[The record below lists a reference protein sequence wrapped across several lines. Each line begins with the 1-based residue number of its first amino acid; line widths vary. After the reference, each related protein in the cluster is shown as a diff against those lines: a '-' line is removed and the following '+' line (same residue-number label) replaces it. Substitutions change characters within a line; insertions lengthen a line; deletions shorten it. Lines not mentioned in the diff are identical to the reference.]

1 MAEWNVNDKARM
13 SDEASEET
21 VQAAVTELE
30 LLQQMLDTLKS
41 VMYYLS
47 RPMSVDWQT
56 GRMKVQLESGTGASV
71 NLNANQTLGTL
82 TTLGTVSNLQW
93 GITTTDE
100 AYAMNRVSWNSNVG
114 SKF

>member
-21 VQAAVTELE
+21 AREAVTELE
-30 LLQQMLDTLKS
+30 LLQQMLDTLKG
-41 VMYYLS
+41 VMYFLS

-71 NLNANQTLGTL
+71 NINANQTLATL
-82 TTLGTVSNLQW
+82 TTLVTLSNLQW

-100 AYAMNRVSWNSNVG
+100 AYAINRVSWNANVG